1 MTEQKRQ
8 ECVKVLSQEEISD
21 GIFSLWVQSG
31 QIARTAAP
39 GQFAALYCR
48 DKSRLLPRPV
58 SICETD
64 PAGEKVRFVYRIA
77 GAGTAEFSGLRAGDI
92 LEITGPLGNGYPA
105 EEIAREDGSAMLVG
119 GGIGI
124 PPLLELARRMKCRK
138 TIILG
143 YRDSLFLADEFAA
156 HGTVYLATE
165 DGNAGTKGNVMDC
178 IREQALSADRIFA
191 CGPTPMLRS
200 LQQYAREKHLDCY
213 LSLEQRMACG
223 IGACLACI
231 CHTTETDGH
240 SGVKNARIC
249 AEGPVFKST
258 EIELKG

>member
-1 MTEQKRQ
+1 MPW
-8 ECVKVLSQEEISD
+8 S
-21 GIFSLWVQSG
+21 F
-31 QIARTAAP
+31 
-39 GQFAALYCR
+39 LYFR
-48 DKSRLLPRPV
+48 RLLFKPFPF
-58 SICETD
+58 SACCCD
-64 PAGEKVRFVYRIA
+64 GLLDGLHLPALVVACRLSV
-77 GAGTAEFSGLRAGDI
+77 D
-92 LEITGPLGNGYPA
+92 PLGEGVAP
-105 EEIAREDGSAMLVG
+105 VV
-119 GGIGI
+119 GI

-165 DGNAGTKGNVMDC
+165 DGSAGTKGNVMDC